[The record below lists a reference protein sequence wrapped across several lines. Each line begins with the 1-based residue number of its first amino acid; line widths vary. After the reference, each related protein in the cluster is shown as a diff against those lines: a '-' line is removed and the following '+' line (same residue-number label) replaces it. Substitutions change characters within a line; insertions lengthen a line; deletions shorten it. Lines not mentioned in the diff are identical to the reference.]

1 MKVRNIR
8 VARIIGKKT
17 LTGLLVV
24 GMAAISP
31 MTILADS
38 DTSVVIEKSESKQ
51 LGSGQEGVTLLSE
64 AEENGSENAGQPGTS
79 ETTEGAVTP
88 NEPESGATPGDKE
101 NQQGSGT
108 SKDPESS
115 GTGASAKPE
124 KEQKEDKPPAAEPQE
139 IRAAEAAA
147 ANNPDA
153 AKNNVELIA
162 KQKIV
167 KLPEIEEDFRFWTVS
182 RKYAFAKS
190 DVEILEKIPK
200 VAEENNK
207 KKAVKDA
214 KAAEKAEVAAAEAS
228 LARAKQA
235 ASRLLDGIE
244 KKSGYQKYSEDTERT
259 KSAFEEVA
267 AQIEA
272 VTSDTEQKTVA
283 KTEEEAEA
291 KTEEKAEAKTEEK
304 VEAKAEAKTEEKAE
318 EKAEAKTEEKAEEK
332 AVTKTATET
341 EAAKA
346 EQQSGEKIRS
356 VGKVEQDGLLYILKE
371 EDQGWLYVESGSVR
385 GFVKASDVY
394 TEDAAQELLEAYQK
408 LAKNAAKKNKTEY
421 IGIEGTA
428 PVAEELVNP
437 LENQAYTY
445 LRATAS
451 QTVAVK
457 NYALVNEQAEG
468 GQLYIREDKNA
479 EARIVGTLGQGGLC
493 YILAD
498 ADQEWVYVESGDV
511 RGFVKAEYLTS
522 GEEAKKRVEEA
533 GEGAFK
539 TAAANVK
546 PKENHALY
554 YTLTSIK
561 AGVPDKKVRKSML
574 EYAAQF
580 IGNPYVWGGTSLT
593 NGADCSGF
601 VQQIYKAYGYNLPRV
616 AADQSKYGTQIAV
629 EDALPG
635 DLIFYAKNGY
645 VYHVVM
651 YAGDGKTIEA
661 ANEAEGIIRG
671 SVNKADAVW
680 ATRILEDKYTSE
692 ESGISEVNAN
702 KEMYGES
709 LGEFTISYFCPCEI
723 CCNKEEGV
731 TATGTP
737 LVEGKTIAVDPSII
751 PYGTKV
757 IIGGH
762 VFTAEDCGVSVKRNR
777 IKVFVN
783 SHDEVTAL
791 STSKEK
797 VHQVK

>member
-304 VEAKAEAKTEEKAE
+304 AE
-318 EKAEAKTEEKAEEK
+318 EN

-356 VGKVEQDGLLYILKE
+356 VGKVKQDGLLYILKE

-445 LRATAS
+445 LRATAG

>member
-38 DTSVVIEKSESKQ
+38 DTSVVIEKSEPKQ

-64 AEENGSENAGQPGTS
+64 AEENGSENAGQPGAS

-88 NEPESGATPGDKE
+88 NEPENGATPGDKE

-214 KAAEKAEVAAAEAS
+214 KAVEKAEVAAAEAS

-283 KTEEEAEA
+283 KTE
-291 KTEEKAEAKTEEK
+291 
-304 VEAKAEAKTEEKAE
+304 AKAEAKTEEKAE
-318 EKAEAKTEEKAEEK
+318 AKAEAKTEEKAEEK

-346 EQQSGEKIRS
+346 EQQNGEKIRS

-445 LRATAS
+445 LRATAG

-457 NYALVNEQAEG
+457 NCALVNEQAEG

-539 TAAANVK
+539 TATVNVK

-561 AGVPDKKVRKSML
+561 AGIPDKKVRKSML

>member
-38 DTSVVIEKSESKQ
+38 DTSVVIVKSEPKP

-64 AEENGSENAGQPGTS
+64 AEENGSENAGQPGAS

-88 NEPESGATPGDKE
+88 NEPENGATPGDKE

-214 KAAEKAEVAAAEAS
+214 KAVEKAEVAAAEAS

-272 VTSDTEQKTVA
+272 VTSDTEEKAETKTEEKAEA
-283 KTEEEAEA
+283 KTEEKAEAKAEA
-291 KTEEKAEAKTEEK
+291 KTEEKAEAKTEAKAEVK
-304 VEAKAEAKTEEKAE
+304 TEAKTEAKAEAKT
-318 EKAEAKTEEKAEEK
+318 EEK

-346 EQQSGEKIRS
+346 EQQNGEKIRS

-445 LRATAS
+445 LRATAG

-457 NYALVNEQAEG
+457 NCALVNEQAEG

-539 TAAANVK
+539 TAAVNVK

-561 AGVPDKKVRKSML
+561 AGIPDKKVRKSML

-757 IIGGH
+757 IIG
-762 VFTAEDCGVSVKRNR
+762 